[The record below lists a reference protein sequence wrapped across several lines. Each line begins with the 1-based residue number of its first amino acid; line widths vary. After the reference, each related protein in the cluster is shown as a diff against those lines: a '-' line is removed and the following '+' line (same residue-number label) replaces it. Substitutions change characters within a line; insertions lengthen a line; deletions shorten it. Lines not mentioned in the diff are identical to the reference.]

1 LARRPSAADL
11 RAGIWR
17 IEQVEARGGR
27 VADGDG
33 SVRYFAGL
41 ALAFGVG
48 GALASIPLLRRGVA
62 AAATD
67 ARAA

>member
-1 LARRPSAADL
+1 
-11 RAGIWR
+11 
-17 IEQVEARGGR
+17 VEARGGR